1 MTVQIGRSFAESSP
15 IERIA
20 SLKEALPNDLHTG
33 AAQAY
38 ANRRAHAYRL
48 VLLMVLL
55 RPLGNLSLAWGMK
68 HTSSLLSGSAYT
80 RFLVV
85 ANPFVALGVGLLVLT
100 LLIRI
105 ATLSVADLSL
115 VLPLTAVGY
124 VLSTAL
130 GRFVLGEAVSGTQ
143 WLGTVL
149 ICLGA
154 ALVTMEQRV
163 STT

>member
-1 MTVQIGRSFAESSP
+1 
-15 IERIA
+15 
-20 SLKEALPNDLHTG
+20 
-33 AAQAY
+33 
-38 ANRRAHAYRL
+38 
-48 VLLMVLL
+48 VLLMILL

-68 HTSSLLSGSAYT
+68 HSAPLLSGSAYAGLLT
-80 RFLVV
+80 V
-85 ANPFVALGVGLLVLT
+85 ANPFVVGGVSLLVVT

-130 GRFVLGEAVSGTQ
+130 GRFVLGEAVSRTQ

-154 ALVTMEQRV
+154 SLVTSERHI

>member
-1 MTVQIGRSFAESSP
+1 MET
-15 IERIA
+15 
-20 SLKEALPNDLHTG
+20 LPEDLHASSSRVTSR
-33 AAQAY
+33 Q
-38 ANRRAHAYRL
+38 RAHAYRL

-68 HTSSLLSGSAYT
+68 HTASLLSPSTYASL
-80 RFLVV
+80 LVI
-85 ANPFVALGVGLLVLT
+85 ANPFVVGGIVLLVVT

-105 ATLSVADLSL
+105 ATLSIADLSL

-130 GRFVLGEAVSGTQ
+130 GRFVLGEAVSRTQ
-143 WLGTVL
+143 WMGTVL

-154 ALVTMEQRV
+154 SLVTSEQRV

>member
-1 MTVQIGRSFAESSP
+1 MPTDKQRDEV
-15 IERIA
+15 
-20 SLKEALPNDLHTG
+20 
-33 AAQAY
+33 
-38 ANRRAHAYRL
+38 RRKAHAYRL
-48 VLLMVLL
+48 VLLMIIL
-55 RPLGNLSLAWGMK
+55 RPLGNVSLAWGMK
-68 HTSSLLSGSAYT
+68 HSAPFLSGISAG
-80 RFLVV
+80 LLAVS
-85 ANPFVALGVGLLVLT
+85 NPFVLGGVALLVLT

-130 GRFVLGEAVSGTQ
+130 GRFILSEAVSPSQ
-143 WLGTVL
+143 WFGTVL

-154 ALVTMEQRV
+154 SLVTSERRV

>member
-1 MTVQIGRSFAESSP
+1 MI
-15 IERIA
+15 
-20 SLKEALPNDLHTG
+20 
-33 AAQAY
+33 
-38 ANRRAHAYRL
+38 
-48 VLLMVLL
+48 LL

-68 HTSSLLSGSAYT
+68 HSASLLARATYAH
-80 RFLVV
+80 LLIV
-85 ANPFVALGVGLLVLT
+85 ANPFVVMGIGLLVLT
-100 LLIRI
+100 LLIRM
-105 ATLSVADLSL
+105 ATFSVADLSL

-154 ALVTMEQRV
+154 SLVTSEHRV

>member
-1 MTVQIGRSFAESSP
+1 MPEGIQIGISRDNS
-15 IERIA
+15 
-20 SLKEALPNDLHTG
+20 
-33 AAQAY
+33 
-38 ANRRAHAYRL
+38 RRKAHAYRL

-68 HTSSLLSGSAYT
+68 HAPSLLSGSVYAT
-80 RFLVV
+80 LLVV
-85 ANPFVALGVGLLVLT
+85 ANPFVMGGIVLLVLT

-130 GRFVLGEAVSGTQ
+130 GRFVLGEAVSRTQ
-143 WLGTVL
+143 WMGTVL

-154 ALVTMEQRV
+154 LLVTSEQRV

>member
-1 MTVQIGRSFAESSP
+1 
-15 IERIA
+15 
-20 SLKEALPNDLHTG
+20 
-33 AAQAY
+33 
-38 ANRRAHAYRL
+38 
-48 VLLMVLL
+48 MVLL
-55 RPLGNLSLAWGMK
+55 RPLGNVSLAWGMK
-68 HTSSLLSGSAYT
+68 HSASLLAGSLYSSLL
-80 RFLVV
+80 VV
-85 ANPFVALGVGLLVLT
+85 TNPFVAGGVFLLVLT

-130 GRFVLGEAVSGTQ
+130 GRFVLGEAVSSTQ

-154 ALVTMEQRV
+154 SLVTSERRV

>member
-1 MTVQIGRSFAESSP
+1 
-15 IERIA
+15 
-20 SLKEALPNDLHTG
+20 
-33 AAQAY
+33 
-38 ANRRAHAYRL
+38 
-48 VLLMVLL
+48 MVLL
-55 RPLGNLSLAWGMK
+55 RPLGNLALAWGMK
-68 HTSSLLSGSAYT
+68 HTVSLFSGTAYAS
-80 RFLVV
+80 LIVV
-85 ANPFVALGVGLLVLT
+85 ANPFVLGGIALLVLT

-130 GRFVLGEAVSGTQ
+130 GRLVLGEAVSRTQ
-143 WLGTVL
+143 WMGTVL

-154 ALVTMEQRV
+154 SLVTSEQRV

>member
-1 MTVQIGRSFAESSP
+1 MI
-15 IERIA
+15 
-20 SLKEALPNDLHTG
+20 
-33 AAQAY
+33 
-38 ANRRAHAYRL
+38 
-48 VLLMVLL
+48 LL
-55 RPLGNLSLAWGMK
+55 RPLGNVSLAWGMK
-68 HTSSLLSGSAYT
+68 HTASLLSASVSSS
-80 RFLVV
+80 LQVV
-85 ANPFVALGVGLLVLT
+85 ANPFVVGGVFLLVLT

-130 GRFVLGEAVSGTQ
+130 GRFVLGETVSNTQ

-154 ALVTMEQRV
+154 SLVTSERRV
-163 STT
+163 STTT

>member
-1 MTVQIGRSFAESSP
+1 MFSGGRWVVRLNFRLLTDQKHEVPGVSS
-15 IERIA
+15 R
-20 SLKEALPNDLHTG
+20 
-33 AAQAY
+33 
-38 ANRRAHAYRL
+38 RRAHAYRL
-48 VLLMVLL
+48 VLLMILL
-55 RPLGNLSLAWGMK
+55 RPLGNVSLAWGMK
-68 HTSSLLSGSAYT
+68 HSASLLSGSIHSSL
-80 RFLVV
+80 LVV
-85 ANPFVALGVGLLVLT
+85 ANPFVAGGVFLLVLT

-130 GRFVLGEAVSGTQ
+130 GRFVLGEAVSRTQ

-154 ALVTMEQRV
+154 SLVTSERRV